1 MELLNRIGE
10 TPLLFCISG
19 VPEDQTDYP
28 GKTFFLRLWCVT
40 TDWLDWGNPV
50 ATLGASPEESRTIQK
65 WPKDSNPRPQWCFSH
80 LKQVADFDYGSYGW
94 VCIYSTMYPRE
105 LRSKVS
111 EWTCPIFFFRKKSRE
126 LLANYSRTC
135 REQLFFLMGGLRRVQ
150 IGGLGLGMG
159 DRWV

>member
-10 TPLLFCISG
+10 TPLYLHLRRPRGPDRLS
-19 VPEDQTDYP
+19 

-40 TDWLDWGNPV
+40 TDWPDWGDLV

-80 LKQVADFDYGSYGW
+80 LNQVDDFDYGSYGW

-105 LRSKVS
+105 LRSKIS
-111 EWTCPIFFFRKKSRE
+111 EWTCPIFFFRKKFHE
-126 LLANYSRTC
+126 LLANYSRTS
-135 REQLFFLMGGLRRVQ
+135 RK
-150 IGGLGLGMG
+150 
-159 DRWV
+159 WVGSGVCKWAGWGRFCLL